1 MRRAGTSCCWEKPPS
16 RVAWRLSR
24 ARSVAIDHLNDRLK
38 VAGEMEDEND
48 AAAERR
54 DVKLKM
60 GDAREAIAAFE
71 KLLPDVDG
79 DWKDE
84 RDRVIGH
91 VVLSLPLSCNFGE
104 DGYTD
109 DWAVVQIH
117 PSKISKLNFVGN
129 AIDLGSIAVGELTA
143 WTRLDLTAPRVLY
156 YPGDRLLKSL
166 GTILDQEMLRPP
178 PGTKD
183 YDSAHDI
190 MVLKNGNISGLTIG
204 RLNTIRSF
212 VRCDLEVQPG
222 EMSRELAVLPHNST
236 SGPCFDPGDSGSVV
250 VDGAGRI
257 CGIITG
263 GDGITD
269 DLDYTF
275 VISIN
280 FIVKRLHTFGIEAN
294 IYPSSADL

>member
-1 MRRAGTSCCWEKPPS
+1 MI
-16 RVAWRLSR
+16 V
-24 ARSVAIDHLNDRLK
+24 
-38 VAGEMEDEND
+38 
-48 AAAERR
+48 
-54 DVKLKM
+54 
-60 GDAREAIAAFE
+60 F
-71 KLLPDVDG
+71 
-79 DWKDE
+79 
-84 RDRVIGH
+84 
-91 VVLSLPLSCNFGE
+91 
-104 DGYTD
+104 
-109 DWAVVQIH
+109 
-117 PSKISKLNFVGN
+117 
-129 AIDLGSIAVGELTA
+129 
-143 WTRLDLTAPRVLY
+143 
-156 YPGDRLLKSL
+156 LKSL

-183 YDSAHDI
+183 YDSAHEI

-222 EMSRELAVLPHNST
+222 EMSRELAVLPRNST

-280 FIVKRLHTFGIEAN
+280 FIVKRLHAFGGEAN

>member
-1 MRRAGTSCCWEKPPS
+1 
-16 RVAWRLSR
+16 
-24 ARSVAIDHLNDRLK
+24 
-38 VAGEMEDEND
+38 MEDEND

-156 YPGDRLLKSL
+156 YPGDRLPQVPRYHF
-166 GTILDQEMLRPP
+166 G
-178 PGTKD
+178 
-183 YDSAHDI
+183 
-190 MVLKNGNISGLTIG
+190 
-204 RLNTIRSF
+204 
-212 VRCDLEVQPG
+212 
-222 EMSRELAVLPHNST
+222 
-236 SGPCFDPGDSGSVV
+236 PGD
-250 VDGAGRI
+250 A
-257 CGIITG
+257 
-263 GDGITD
+263 
-269 DLDYTF
+269 
-275 VISIN
+275 
-280 FIVKRLHTFGIEAN
+280 
-294 IYPSSADL
+294 